1 MTSSKK
7 SFFHFLKIFFSVSAY
22 IEMEK
27 FWWKLSEKFRWN
39 GLMDSKK
46 SYQKSA
52 FFCKILWFTW
62 CAPGVSPEEN
72 AQPAWNTL
80 CFSRVTQMCTPGV
93 PGVYHVFFSGEDGD
107 LTILDPYFC
116 QKIVKNCQNLSKN
129 LSKFVKICQNLS
141 KFVKICQNLSK
152 FVKNCPKGVP
162 FFDHVYTFILPDLSI
177 KYTKNTGVHT
187 LCTPGLQKVSSHYVT
202 LCVSAGNSIFH
213 RGIKNFWWR
222 WQFLIIF
229 DNFW

>member
-1 MTSSKK
+1 MMSSKK
-7 SFFHFLKIFFSVSAY
+7 SFFDFLKNFFSVSAY

-39 GLMDSKK
+39 GLMHSKK
-46 SYQKSA
+46 SCQKSV
-52 FFCKILWFTW
+52 FFCKILWFAW

-116 QKIVKNCQNLSKN
+116 QKFVKICQNLSKN

-152 FVKNCPKGVP
+152 IVQNGSLF
-162 FFDHVYTFILPDLSI
+162 S
-177 KYTKNTGVHT
+177 T
-187 LCTPGLQKVSSHYVT
+187 LCTLLFS
-202 LCVSAGNSIFH
+202 
-213 RGIKNFWWR
+213 
-222 WQFLIIF
+222 LISR
-229 DNFW
+229 

>member
-1 MTSSKK
+1 M
-7 SFFHFLKIFFSVSAY
+7 KIFFSVSTY

-27 FWWKLSEKFRWN
+27 FWWKFSEKFRWN
-39 GLMDSKK
+39 GLMYSKK
-46 SYQKSA
+46 SCQKSM
-52 FFCKILWFTW
+52 FFCKILWFKW

-72 AQPAWNTL
+72 AQTAWNTL

-116 QKIVKNCQNLSKN
+116 QKFVKICQNLSKN

-152 FVKNCPKGVP
+152 IVQNGSLF
-162 FFDHVYTFILPDLSI
+162 S
-177 KYTKNTGVHT
+177 T
-187 LCTPGLQKVSSHYVT
+187 LCTLLFS
-202 LCVSAGNSIFH
+202 
-213 RGIKNFWWR
+213 
-222 WQFLIIF
+222 LISR
-229 DNFW
+229 